1 MTRMLPFL
9 KLLTVF
15 LVAFSLASLSG
26 PMSSNFHLPS
36 IQPAHAIVPLCV
48 AVQCGHCDVM
58 IGSYCNGYWVPG
70 GASEDTFQA
79 TIFTDEASEF
89 TNIQSAT
96 PNIDF
101 TDWPLTPNL
110 VSTFTASPNFQIT
123 SSISEAGY
131 YEIQFML
138 AANFWGCS
146 MNFGNSTCGI
156 NIRQGIAHM
165 IDTAKFAA
173 GEPSIAGQAVA
184 LDSPNPS
191 DNVGGLPA
199 VNPCTWDSMFPEN
212 YSNCSTPPAGGL
224 AYHLGT
230 AAGAGGFVWNQAPG
244 SADLDAAAAH
254 FVAAGLATG
263 CDGGTGTVS
272 CISSTD
278 SRLSGISSAAL
289 SNPVNFFREQG
300 NVARLDLGNSV
311 AGQICYM
318 FTGSNTVPCGYLTRA
333 CGLCTQFPGVFTSTT
348 GVNPSWGM
356 YMAAYQSPVGPT
368 PFDHSL
374 YFQYNSRF
382 VSGVPSI
389 QPPNG
394 PCSSS
399 AVPTA
404 NAPDYM
410 YLCDPVYDSLT
421 NSIESASSISSA
433 INFGE
438 QAEERFGAHAY
449 TIPIFEQNS
458 QFGYLN
464 NGWIR
469 ADNNAGSGLPNYFT
483 WLNAWNPTPA
493 LPGTLRQ
500 GFKQT
505 TSSVSPFVVNSQWDA
520 YIVGNIY
527 DSLAVTNPT
536 SGGQLIYWMALS
548 VNQLPNSGL
557 TYTPPAGTSQTFRF
571 TLRSDMFFQDGRK
584 VTSFDVAFSYLALK
598 GTGAFAGGGAAPM
611 TGVTILS
618 PSQLD
623 INLGAFGPFTL
634 LSLTTVPILPGAYWT
649 NAGSSAWNN
658 AIMSCA
664 TTNAPCYPAQYTI
677 NSANPTT
684 TSCALNCTFPTTL
697 MNVNTAQIGAAYDP
711 IANHTLVGSGPW
723 ECGTVTSSGSSTS
736 CSSSGTENPPVGG
749 SYTLTRFGKGLP
761 PASSISGSYF
771 RSNGS
776 LALYL
781 WSQDTGDGTHD
792 FLNFSVVAS
801 CFGAPVAST
810 GPCAHFQQGI
820 GANGGPVSVGL
831 AQVAIVNRFVGN
843 NWVAPFNWNNSPPTG
858 IIPLNPILY
867 ENTLTLDPASV
878 AGCATPYPAGGYDC

>member
-1 MTRMLPFL
+1 IPESLSGKKLRTTPIV
-9 KLLTVF
+9 KLLIVF
-15 LVAFSLASLSG
+15 AVAFSLASITG
-26 PMSSNFHLPS
+26 PMSSNFRLPQ
-36 IQPAHAIVPLCV
+36 IPLAHANI
-48 AVQCGHCDVM
+48 AHCDVT
-58 IGSYCNGYWVPG
+58 IGSYCNEYWVPA
-70 GASEDTFQA
+70 GAAEDTFQA
-79 TIFTDEASEF
+79 TIFTDESSEF
-89 TNIQSAT
+89 TNIQTSS
-96 PNIDF
+96 PSIDL
-101 TDWPLTPNL
+101 TDWPLTPDL
-110 VSTFTASPNFQIT
+110 TGPFTTSPNFLIT
-123 SSISEAGY
+123 STISAAGNF
-131 YEIQFML
+131 EVEFML
-138 AANFWGCS
+138 AANFWGVS
-146 MNFGNSTCGI
+146 MNFGNSTAGI
-156 NIRQGIAHM
+156 NVRQGIWHVL
-165 IDTAKFAA
+165 DTAKFASA
-173 GEPSIAGQAVA
+173 EPSLAGQAVA

-191 DNVGGLPA
+191 DNIGGLQP
-199 VNPCTWDSMFPEN
+199 VNPCNWDSAFPETF
-212 YSNCSTPPAGGL
+212 SNCSNPPAGGL

-244 SADLDAAAAH
+244 SADMNAAAQH
-254 FVAAGLATG
+254 FVTAGIATG
-263 CDGGTGTVS
+263 FNPTTSVL
-272 CISSTD
+272 T
-278 SRLSGISSAAL
+278 GISSAAL
-289 SNPVNFFREQG
+289 SNPVNFFIR
-300 NVARLDLGNSV
+300 NDNTPRLDLGNSM
-311 AGQICYM
+311 AEQICYL
-318 FTGSNTVPCGYLTRA
+318 FTGAYTVPCGYLTVTRGPITA
-333 CGLCTQFPGVFTSTT
+333 FPGFTTSTT
-348 GVNPSWGM
+348 AVNLSWGM
-356 YMAAYQSPVGPT
+356 YTAAFGSVAGPL
-368 PFDHSL
+368 PFDSTF
-374 YFQYNSRF
+374 YFLYNSQF
-382 VSGVPSI
+382 VSGIPAIKS
-389 QPPNG
+389 PTG
-394 PCSSS
+394 PCSANS
-399 AVPTA
+399 VPTVS
-404 NAPDYM
+404 APNYM
-410 YLCDPVYDSLT
+410 YVCDPVYDSIT
-421 NSIESASSISSA
+421 NQMEFASSLPSA
-433 INFGE
+433 LNFGA
-438 QAEERFGAHAY
+438 QAETRFGNHAY
-449 TIPIFEQNS
+449 TIEVFEQNE
-458 QFGYLN
+458 QFGYQN

-469 ADNNAGSGLPNYFT
+469 ADNNAGSGLPNFWT
-483 WLNAWNPTPA
+483 WLNAWNPSPVV
-493 LPGTLRQ
+493 PGTLRQ

-505 TSSVSPFVVNSQWDA
+505 TSSVSPFIDSTVWDA

-598 GTGAFAGGGAAPM
+598 GTGAFAGGGATPM

-684 TSCALNCTFPTTL
+684 TSCALNCTFPATL

-723 ECGTVTSSGSSTS
+723 ECGPVTSSGSSTS

>member
-1 MTRMLPFL
+1 LRTTPIV
-9 KLLTVF
+9 KLLIVF
-15 LVAFSLASLSG
+15 AVAFSLASITG
-26 PMSSNFHLPS
+26 PMSSNFRLPQ
-36 IQPAHAIVPLCV
+36 IPLAHANI
-48 AVQCGHCDVM
+48 AHCDVT
-58 IGSYCNGYWVPG
+58 IGSYCNEYWVPA
-70 GASEDTFQA
+70 GAAEDTFQA
-79 TIFTDEASEF
+79 TIFTDESSEF
-89 TNIQSAT
+89 TNIQTSS
-96 PNIDF
+96 PSIDL
-101 TDWPLTPNL
+101 TDWPLTPDL
-110 VSTFTASPNFQIT
+110 TGPFTTSPNFLIT
-123 SSISEAGY
+123 STISAAGNF
-131 YEIQFML
+131 EVEFML
-138 AANFWGCS
+138 AANFWGVS
-146 MNFGNSTCGI
+146 MNFGNSTAGI
-156 NIRQGIAHM
+156 NVRQGIWHVL
-165 IDTAKFAA
+165 DTAKFASA
-173 GEPSIAGQAVA
+173 EPSLAGQAVA

-191 DNVGGLPA
+191 DNVGGLLP
-199 VNPCTWDSMFPEN
+199 VNPCNWDSAFPETF
-212 YSNCSTPPAGGL
+212 SNCSNPPAGGL

-244 SADLDAAAAH
+244 SADMNAAAQH
-254 FVAAGLATG
+254 FVTAGIATG
-263 CDGGTGTVS
+263 FNPTTSVL
-272 CISSTD
+272 T
-278 SRLSGISSAAL
+278 GISSAAL
-289 SNPVNFFREQG
+289 SNPVNFFIR
-300 NVARLDLGNSV
+300 NDNTPRLDLGNSM
-311 AGQICYM
+311 AEQICYL
-318 FTGSNTVPCGYLTRA
+318 FTGAYTVPCGYLTVTRGPITA
-333 CGLCTQFPGVFTSTT
+333 FPGFTTSTT
-348 GVNPSWGM
+348 AVNLSWGM
-356 YMAAYQSPVGPT
+356 YTAAFGSVAGPL
-368 PFDHSL
+368 PFDSTF
-374 YFQYNSRF
+374 YFLYNSQF
-382 VSGVPSI
+382 VSGIPAIKS
-389 QPPNG
+389 PTG
-394 PCSSS
+394 PCSANS
-399 AVPTA
+399 VPTVS
-404 NAPDYM
+404 APNYM
-410 YLCDPVYDSLT
+410 YVCDPVYDSIT
-421 NSIESASSISSA
+421 NQMEFASSLPSA
-433 INFGE
+433 LNFGA
-438 QAEERFGAHAY
+438 QAETRFGNHAY
-449 TIPIFEQNS
+449 TIEVFEQNE
-458 QFGYLN
+458 QFGYQN

-469 ADNNAGSGLPNYFT
+469 ADNNAGSGLPNFWT
-483 WLNAWNPTPA
+483 WLNAWNPSPVV
-493 LPGTLRQ
+493 PGTLRQ

-505 TSSVSPFVVNSQWDA
+505 TSSVSPFIDSTVWDA

-598 GTGAFAGGGAAPM
+598 GTGAFAGGGATPM